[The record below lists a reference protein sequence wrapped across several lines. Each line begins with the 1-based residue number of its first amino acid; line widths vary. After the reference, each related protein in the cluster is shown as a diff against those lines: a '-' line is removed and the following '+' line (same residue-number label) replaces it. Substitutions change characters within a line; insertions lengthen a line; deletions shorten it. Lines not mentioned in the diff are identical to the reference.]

1 MTPENQRPIMS
12 HDVVKSGNQVS
23 IKGYLNLEEFMRALL
38 KGVGW
43 SSTAGLG
50 LAVALSLLESINV
63 IYTGP
68 LAPTVVAIASVIAG
82 YIRTKRMAERF
93 VDEGEDIDAPR

>member
-23 IKGYLNLEEFMRALL
+23 IKGYLNLEEAMRALL

-43 SSTAGLG
+43 SSAAGLG
-50 LAVALSLLESINV
+50 LAIAISILESIHV

-68 LAPTVVAIASVIAG
+68 WAPTVVTIAG
-82 YIRTKRMAERF
+82 VLLGYMRTKQLAKRF
-93 VDEGEDIDAPR
+93 VDEGEEVDVPR

>member
-1 MTPENQRPIMS
+1 MTLENQRPIMS

-23 IKGYLNLEEFMRALL
+23 IKGYLNLEEAMRAVL

-43 SSTAGLG
+43 SSAAGLG
-50 LAVALSLLESINV
+50 LAVALSLLESIHL

-68 LAPTVVAIASVIAG
+68 WAPTVVTIAGVIVG
-82 YIRTKRMAERF
+82 YIRTKQLTKRF
-93 VDEGEDIDAPR
+93 ADEGEDIDVTR

>member
-1 MTPENQRPIMS
+1 MIPENQRPIMS

-23 IKGYLNLEEFMRALL
+23 IKGYLNPEEFMRALL

-43 SSTAGLG
+43 SSAAGLG
-50 LAVALSLLESINV
+50 LAVLLSVLESIHL

-68 LAPTVVAIASVIAG
+68 LAPTVVTIAGVIVG
-82 YIRTKRMAERF
+82 YIRTKRIAERF
-93 VDEGEDIDAPR
+93 VDEGEDIDASR

>member
-23 IKGYLNLEEFMRALL
+23 IKGYLNLEEAMRALL

-43 SSTAGLG
+43 SSAAGLG
-50 LAVALSLLESINV
+50 LAVLLSVLESIHV

-68 LAPTVVAIASVIAG
+68 LAPTVVTAAAVIAG
-82 YIRTKRMAERF
+82 YIRTKQLAKRL
-93 VDEGEDIDAPR
+93 VDEGEDIDVSH

>member
-1 MTPENQRPIMS
+1 MTTGNQRPIMS

-43 SSTAGLG
+43 SSAAGLG
-50 LAVALSLLESINV
+50 LAIALSVLESIHL

-68 LAPTVVAIASVIAG
+68 LAPTVVTLAAVIAG
-82 YIRTKRMAERF
+82 YIRTKKLARQLA
-93 VDEGEDIDAPR
+93 DEGEDIDASQ

>member
-1 MTPENQRPIMS
+1 MVPKNQRPIMS

-43 SSTAGLG
+43 SSAAGLG
-50 LAVALSLLESINV
+50 LAVLLSVLESIHL

-68 LAPTVVAIASVIAG
+68 LAPTVIAIASVVAG
-82 YIRTKRMAERF
+82 YIRTKRLAEKF
-93 VDEGEDIDAPR
+93 IDEGDDDASH

>member
-1 MTPENQRPIMS
+1 MNHENQRPIMS
-12 HDVVKSGNQVS
+12 HDSVKSGNQVS

-43 SSTAGLG
+43 SSAAGLG
-50 LAVALSLLESINV
+50 LAVALSVLESIHL

-68 LAPTVVAIASVIAG
+68 LAPTVVTIAAVIAG
-82 YIRTKRMAERF
+82 YIRTKRLAERLA
-93 VDEGEDIDAPR
+93 DEGEDIDASH